1 MKKSQM
7 SFSNAAMVCQG
18 QREHRK
24 KKKRKYWKT
33 KKWEKNKCLIK
44 TKEGRRRMVVCNK
57 EGIAID
63 DEEEEEKICLGFSQ
77 IFIKLSLDT

>member
-1 MKKSQM
+1 
-7 SFSNAAMVCQG
+7 
-18 QREHRK
+18 
-24 KKKRKYWKT
+24 
-33 KKWEKNKCLIK
+33 
-44 TKEGRRRMVVCNK
+44 MVVCNK